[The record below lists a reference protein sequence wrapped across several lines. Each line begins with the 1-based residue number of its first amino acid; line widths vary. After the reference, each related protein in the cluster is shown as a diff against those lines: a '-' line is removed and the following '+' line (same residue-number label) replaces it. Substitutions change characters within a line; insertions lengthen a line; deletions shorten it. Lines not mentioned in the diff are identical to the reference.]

1 MSLLLKDRIYTMES
15 PTAKRGVYPMHGY
28 KLGLYRMP
36 IKLEDPADIKS
47 IIDGMKKTFEMD
59 SYADRIYATYRWTEE
74 NMPDPDADGYDQ
86 VELSVTVEIV
96 TGEVIDAIYQI
107 YPVEKFGAPQW
118 VQNYR
123 KKADHFA
130 KMIIDTLLRN
140 TILSD
145 KMVESL
151 MKTEKLSEDLA
162 LTRLEEL
169 TPLAQIVPD
178 AKPIAKV
185 EKPKP
190 AIEGKKQ
197 VIHRDGEAAVPGPID
212 VEYKDKMDLTAPFK
226 TKTGNDLKTWGRDGT
241 DNKVM
246 GVWGEFVSVDFDICV
261 ADGACI
267 DACPVNVFEFAD
279 FPGNVASTKKPLQI
293 NEPDCIFCLACENVC
308 PPVAIKIFNRD

>member
-190 AIEGKKQ
+190 VVEGKKQ
-197 VIHRDGEAAVPGPID
+197 AIVRDGEEVVPGPID
-212 VEYKDKMDLTAPFK
+212 IEYKDKMDLSAPYK
-226 TKTGNDLKTWGRDGT
+226 AKTGNMVQTWGRVGT

-246 GVWGEFVSVDFDICV
+246 GVWGEFCSVDFDICIG
-261 ADGACI
+261 DGACI
-267 DACPVNVFEFAD
+267 DACPVAVYEFFD
-279 FPGNVASTKKPLQI
+279 FPGNVGS
-293 NEPDCIFCLACENVC
+293 
-308 PPVAIKIFNRD
+308 